1 MTEHEGGAGTGATG
15 GASTGAEWRVIV
27 DFLRRTDPGLLE
39 WITRKML
46 NHVRWKGVAGAE
58 ELLPA
63 ATRAGAQQ
71 INGEENRPLMLAAG
85 VEARLSTDA
94 VFELASRHLKEDE
107 ILDLI
112 QMWTSQDKVTF
123 LVHLLE
129 DQGSP
134 LGEIAEAL
142 ERFHGLAVEERALP
156 HSVQTML
163 RVALLRRFFTDRID
177 YINSARNVTRIRD
190 FHTLS
195 RHLISPPRSHGRLGG
210 KSAGLFL
217 ARRIVESSAQFS
229 GILSDVRVPPTWYI
243 ASDAVL
249 AFVRHNNLE
258 DIYDQKYLET
268 DQIRQQ
274 YPYVVQVFKS
284 SEFPGELRKGM
295 GAALD
300 DLGDGPLIVRS
311 SSLLEDQTGAVFS
324 GKYKSLFLANQGTK
338 KERLQALQDA
348 VAEVYAS
355 IFGPDPLEY
364 RAERNLLD
372 VHEEMGIMIQRVVG
386 RRVGRYFLP
395 SYSGVALSHN
405 EFRWSPRIRRE
416 DGLVRLVV
424 GLGTRAVDRLT
435 DDYSVLLAPRQP
447 GLRVNTTLDATL
459 RYAPRYVDLI
469 DLETNTFAT
478 LPIAELLRECGN
490 DLAEIRKI
498 VSVVEDDR
506 LRRPAG
512 LSIDFESQE
521 PVVTFEG
528 LASDSPFLE
537 KVDTL
542 LELLSSRLGMPV
554 DVEFAS
560 DGEHFYILQCRP
572 QGFSGAAAPTPIPRD
587 VPPERVL
594 FTANRHVSN
603 GALPDLTHV
612 VYVDPERYAQLP
624 DRTSL
629 LDVGR
634 AVGRLNKVLPRRRFV
649 LIGPG
654 RWGSRGDIQM
664 GVSVTYS
671 DINNTAILVEVARQK
686 GSYVPD
692 LSFGTH
698 FFQDLVEAEIRYL
711 PLYPDE
717 GGNRFDEAFFLGTE
731 NRLADLV
738 PEFAHLADTVR
749 VIDVTAASG
758 GQVLRI
764 CMNGELDE
772 AIGYLSDPE

>member
-1 MTEHEGGAGTGATG
+1 VGVTEDDSGGSAGG
-15 GASTGAEWRVIV
+15 SPGAEWRVIV
-27 DFLRRTDPGLLE
+27 EFLRRTDPGLLE
-39 WITRKML
+39 WITRKTL
-46 NHVRWKGVAGAE
+46 NHVRWKGVEGADA
-58 ELLPA
+58 LLPA
-63 ATRAGAQQ
+63 ATREGAAQV
-71 INGEENRPLMLAAG
+71 NGEENRPLMRVGHAD
-85 VEARLSTDA
+85 ARLSTDA
-94 VFELASRHLKEDE
+94 VFELAARHLSEDE

-112 QMWTSQDKVTF
+112 QMWTSQDKATF

-129 DQGSP
+129 DQGSS

-142 ERFHGLAVEERALP
+142 ERFHGLAVNETALP

-177 YINSARNVTRIRD
+177 YINSARNVTRVRD
-190 FHTLS
+190 FHALS
-195 RHLISPPRSHGRLGG
+195 RHLVSPPRSHGRLGG
-210 KSAGLFL
+210 KSAGVFL
-217 ARRIVESSAQFS
+217 ARRIIESSREFS
-229 GILSDVRVPPTWYI
+229 GILRDVRVPPTWYI

-274 YPYVVQVFKS
+274 YPHVVQVFKS
-284 SEFPGELRKGM
+284 SEFPSELRKGL

-364 RAERNLLD
+364 RTERGLLD

-386 RRVGRYFLP
+386 RRIGKYFLP

-416 DGLVRLVV
+416 DGLVRLVM
-424 GLGTRAVDRLT
+424 GLGTRAVDRLS
-435 DDYSVLLAPRQP
+435 DDYSILLAPRQP
-447 GLRVNTTLDATL
+447 GLRVNTTLDAVL

-469 DLETNTFAT
+469 DLDANSFAT
-478 LPIAELLRECGN
+478 RTIAELLREHGN
-490 DLAEIRKI
+490 ELPDVKKI
-498 VSVVEDDR
+498 VSVVDENR
-506 LRRPAG
+506 VRRPGG
-512 LSIDFESQE
+512 LDIDFGSGET
-521 PVVTFEG
+521 VVTFEG
-528 LASDSPFLE
+528 LAADSPFLE
-537 KVDTL
+537 KVATL
-542 LELLSSRLGMPV
+542 LDLLSSSLEMPV

-572 QGFSGAAAPTPIPRD
+572 QSFVGATAPAPIPRD
-587 VPPERVL
+587 IPPERVL
-594 FTANRHVSN
+594 FTAHRHISN
-603 GALPDLTHV
+603 GVSPDLTHV
-612 VYVDPERYAQLP
+612 VYVDPDGYAQLP

-634 AVGRLNKVLPRRRFV
+634 AVGRLNRVLPRRRFI

-654 RWGSRGDIQM
+654 RWGSRGDIHM
-664 GVSVTYS
+664 GVNVTYS
-671 DINNTAILVEVARQK
+671 DISNTAILVEVARRK

-717 GGNRFDEAFFLGTE
+717 AGNRFDEAFFLGAE
-731 NRLADLV
+731 NRLAELA
-738 PEFAHLADTVR
+738 PEFAHLAGTVR
-749 VIDVTAASG
+749 VIDVGAASG
-758 GQVLRI
+758 GRVLKV

-772 AIGYLSDPE
+772 AIGYLGDPS